1 MNIARASLNRVMGA
15 SVRPNIALRQT
26 LPNIKSDRFRNN
38 NFEIT
43 KVISSQLQKLFP
55 QYVYSPINNSIMDR
69 GINLDEKS
77 VVIFGRNALNIEAL
91 SKDDIVYM
99 VNRVN
104 GVDLERLDI
113 QNMAIDYQSIEL
125 LADFIEKNS
134 TIRLLTLHNNNLCTD
149 SIGLILDA
157 ITKNTGLESVALGQ
171 PSLTYNSLSMLNDT
185 LLAST
190 TLKSI
195 SLGTTTTLIKPNT
208 TG

>member
-1 MNIARASLNRVMGA
+1 MNIARTSLNRVMSA
-15 SVRPNIALRQT
+15 SLRPNIALRQIP
-26 LPNIKSDRFRNN
+26 PNIKSDRFRNN

-91 SKDDIVYM
+91 SQEDIVYII
-99 VNRVN
+99 NRVN

-157 ITKNTGLESVALGQ
+157 VTKNTGLESVALGQ